1 MTLKCKICGVSN
13 SRILNF
19 IVNHKY
25 PPQFIGFIVNYP
37 KSKRYVDL
45 EKLKRL
51 ISSDKKKSKF
61 VAVLVKPNDEI
72 LENIKD
78 LKFDYY
84 QIYDCTP
91 EQIKFIKN
99 KYKKK
104 IISAITVETKSDVE
118 KYKQFLPFSEIILF
132 DSKGYE
138 KSVGFDHQLLNNV
151 STKVN
156 KMLAGNIQ
164 YDDRLDKYSKITDII
179 DISGSLETSG
189 EKDISKIKIFLENIS
204 KIKNEKGKKIF
215 DEIFIL
221 QKKRIYNALLKSSS
235 EEVINFD
242 NVMNKIING

>member
-45 EKLKRL
+45 EKLKIL

-104 IISAITVETKSDVE
+104 IISAITVETKSDIE
-118 KYKQFLPFSEIILF
+118 KYKQFLPISEIILF

-138 KSVGFDHQLLNNV
+138 KSIGFDHNMLENV
-151 STKVN
+151 TDNFN
-156 KMLAGNIQ
+156 KMIAGNIQ
-164 YDDRLDKYSKITDII
+164 INDIFRYKNKKYII
-179 DISGSLETSG
+179 DISGGLEDVSG
-189 EKDISKIKIFLENIS
+189 EKNIYKIDKFL
-204 KIKNEKGKKIF
+204 NE
-215 DEIFIL
+215 L
-221 QKKRIYNALLKSSS
+221 
-235 EEVINFD
+235 
-242 NVMNKIING
+242 NKV

>member
-51 ISSDKKKSKF
+51 ISCDKKKSKF

-99 KYKKK
+99 KYKK
-104 IISAITVETKSDVE
+104 IISAITVETKS
-118 KYKQFLPFSEIILF
+118 I
-132 DSKGYE
+132 
-138 KSVGFDHQLLNNV
+138 
-151 STKVN
+151 
-156 KMLAGNIQ
+156 
-164 YDDRLDKYSKITDII
+164 
-179 DISGSLETSG
+179 
-189 EKDISKIKIFLENIS
+189 
-204 KIKNEKGKKIF
+204 
-215 DEIFIL
+215 
-221 QKKRIYNALLKSSS
+221 
-235 EEVINFD
+235 
-242 NVMNKIING
+242 

>member
-104 IISAITVETKSDVE
+104 L
-118 KYKQFLPFSEIILF
+118 FLLL
-132 DSKGYE
+132 
-138 KSVGFDHQLLNNV
+138 QL
-151 STKVN
+151 
-156 KMLAGNIQ
+156 
-164 YDDRLDKYSKITDII
+164 RLSQI
-179 DISGSLETSG
+179 
-189 EKDISKIKIFLENIS
+189 
-204 KIKNEKGKKIF
+204 
-215 DEIFIL
+215 
-221 QKKRIYNALLKSSS
+221 
-235 EEVINFD
+235 
-242 NVMNKIING
+242 

>member
-91 EQIKFIKN
+91 EQIKLIKN

-104 IISAITVETKSDVE
+104 IISAITVETKSDIE
-118 KYKQFLPFSEIILF
+118 KYKQFLPISEIILF

-138 KSVGFDHQLLNNV
+138 KSIGFDHNMLENIKGNF
-151 STKVN
+151 N
-156 KMLAGNIQ
+156 KMIAGNIQ
-164 YDDRLDKYSKITDII
+164 INDIFRYKNKKYII
-179 DISGSLETSG
+179 DISGGLEDTNG
-189 EKDISKIKIFLENIS
+189 EKNIYKIDKFL
-204 KIKNEKGKKIF
+204 NE
-215 DEIFIL
+215 L
-221 QKKRIYNALLKSSS
+221 
-235 EEVINFD
+235 
-242 NVMNKIING
+242 NKV